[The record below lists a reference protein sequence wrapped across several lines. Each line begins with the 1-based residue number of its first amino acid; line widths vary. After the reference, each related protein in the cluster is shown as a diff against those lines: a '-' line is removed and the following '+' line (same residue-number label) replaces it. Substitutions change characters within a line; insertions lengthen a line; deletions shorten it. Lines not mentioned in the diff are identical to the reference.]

1 MYDKKKNY
9 FIYLFIILIKEIL
22 LNIKLKKHIN
32 NLYNYIMGIGNGKLV
47 FLR

>member
-32 NLYNYIMGIGNGKLV
+32 NLYNYINIYIY
-47 FLR
+47 F